1 MRIAGVVVVIGL
13 AAAVTAAHAQ
23 KGGPVARRPA
33 LESSVLTS
41 MPIREL
47 AVFKD
52 GHAFVLHESE
62 LPTDEGGD
70 VVLDSLPAP
79 VIGTFWPYS
88 ADPQVK
94 LRAVV
99 AGKHRVRS
107 ERAALNTWEL
117 IQANVGAEVTLT
129 EDNDRPYSARI
140 LAVPRCEPK
149 DEPARP
155 AGAAAPQAPAPPI
168 GAPGDVVLLQVH
180 DGVRVVHRERIRD
193 VTFRGEPRPMLESE
207 EWRRL
212 LTLRLDW
219 GDRPAGRQAKVGMV
233 YLQKGVR
240 WIPNYRLDIDGAG
253 KAVVQ
258 LQATLINELAD
269 FEGATCHLV
278 IGVPTFYFKDTLD
291 PIALQDAVAQL
302 SQYFQSQSGQ
312 RLQSAF
318 SNAIMT
324 QHARMGE
331 YQSEDGG
338 PAGAADSDPEITSG
352 SKNEDMFIFE
362 VKNVTLRKGE
372 RMVLPVMQF
381 SLPYEDIY
389 TLKLPFAPPPE
400 VQGNVSGEQL
410 AELGRLLRAPKAVH
424 TIRLTNDSKV
434 PLTTAPVIVLRDGRL
449 LAQGLMTYTAVGA
462 RTDVTLTTA
471 VDVRVARSDLETKRT
486 PEAEKWDNNYYA
498 RADLEGKVS
507 LANYGTKKARIEVTR
522 HVLGAVASA
531 SHDAVIERGS
541 VFDNEELR
549 PDWWGWYKWPGWWYR
564 YNGVGRIKW
573 NLELEPNQSVE
584 LTYAWYYYW
593 R

>member
-1 MRIAGVVVVIGL
+1 MRSGRLVAFVTFTAAG
-13 AAAVTAAHAQ
+13 AAAMAQ
-23 KGGPVARRPA
+23 KGGPAAPRPP

-47 AVFKD
+47 AIFKD

-62 LPTDEGGD
+62 LPTDGAGD

-79 VIGTFWPYS
+79 VIGTFWAYS
-88 ADPQVK
+88 VDPQAK

-107 ERAALNTWEL
+107 ERAALDTWEL
-117 IQANVGAEVTLT
+117 IQANVGAEITLT

-140 LAVPRCEPK
+140 LDVPRCEPK

-155 AGAAAPQAPAPPI
+155 TGAAPQPSTPPI

-180 DGVRVVHRERIRD
+180 DGVRVVRRDRIRD
-193 VTFRGEPRPMLESE
+193 VTFRAAPKPRIQSE
-207 EWRRL
+207 EWRKLLRL
-212 LTLRLDW
+212 HLDW
-219 GDRPAGRQAKVGMV
+219 GGRPAGKKAAVGMV
-233 YLQKGVR
+233 YLQRGVR

-269 FEGATCHLV
+269 IEGATCHLV

-291 PIALQDAVAQL
+291 PLALQDAVVQL
-302 SQYFQSQSGQ
+302 SQYFQGQSGQ
-312 RLQSAF
+312 RIQRAF

-331 YQSEDGG
+331 YPSEEGV
-338 PAGAADSDPEITSG
+338 PAGAADSDPEITAG

-372 RMVLPVMQF
+372 RMVVPVTQF
-381 SLPYEDIY
+381 TLPYEDIY
-389 TLKLPFAPPPE
+389 TLNLPFAPPPE
-400 VQGNVSGEQL
+400 VQSNVGGEPF
-410 AELGRLLRAPKAVH
+410 AELQRLLRAPKAMH
-424 TIRLTNDSKV
+424 TIRLTNESRF
-434 PLTTAPVIVLRDGRL
+434 PLTTAPAIVLRDGRL
-449 LAQGLMTYTAVGA
+449 LAQGLMTYTAGGA
-462 RTDVTLTTA
+462 RTDLTLTTA
-471 VDVRVARSDLETKRT
+471 VDVRVARTDLETKRT
-486 PEAEKWDNNYYA
+486 PEAEKWDGNFYA
-498 RADLEGKVS
+498 RADLEGKVA
-507 LANYGTKKARIEVTR
+507 LANHGTKKARIEVTR
-522 HVLGAVASA
+522 HVLGAVAAA
-531 SHDAVIERGS
+531 SHDAVIERGN
-541 VFDNEELR
+541 VFDNEDLR
-549 PDWWGWYKWPGWWYR
+549 PEWWHWYNWPGWWYR

-573 NLELEPNQSVE
+573 TLDLDPGQSVD

>member
-1 MRIAGVVVVIGL
+1 MRSGRLVAFVTFTAAG
-13 AAAVTAAHAQ
+13 AAAMAQ
-23 KGGPVARRPA
+23 KGGPAAPRPP

-47 AVFKD
+47 AIFKD

-62 LPTDEGGD
+62 LPTDGAGD

-88 ADPQVK
+88 VDPQAK

-107 ERAALNTWEL
+107 ERAALDTWEL
-117 IQANVGAEVTLT
+117 IQANIGAEITLT

-140 LAVPRCEPK
+140 LDVPRCEPK

-155 AGAAAPQAPAPPI
+155 TGAAPPPSTPPI

-180 DGVRVVHRERIRD
+180 DGVRVVRRDRIRD
-193 VTFRGEPRPMLESE
+193 VTFRAAPKPRIQSE
-207 EWRRL
+207 EWRKL
-212 LTLRLDW
+212 LTLHLDW
-219 GDRPAGRQAKVGMV
+219 GGQPAGKKAAVGMV

-269 FEGATCHLV
+269 IEGATCHLV

-291 PIALQDAVAQL
+291 PIALQDAVVQL
-302 SQYFQSQSGQ
+302 SQYFQGQSGQ
-312 RLQSAF
+312 RIQRAF

-331 YQSEDGG
+331 YQSEEGG
-338 PAGAADSDPEITSG
+338 PAGAADSDPEITAG

-372 RMVLPVMQF
+372 RMVVPVTQF
-381 SLPYEDIY
+381 TLPYEDIY
-389 TLKLPFAPPPE
+389 TLNLPFAPPPE
-400 VQGNVSGEQL
+400 VQSNVGGEQF
-410 AELGRLLRAPKAVH
+410 AELQRLLRAPKAMH
-424 TIRLTNDSKV
+424 TIRLKNESRF
-434 PLTTAPVIVLRDGRL
+434 PLTTAPAIVLRDGRL
-449 LAQGLMTYTAVGA
+449 LAEGLMTYTAVGA
-462 RTDVTLTTA
+462 RTDLTLTTA
-471 VDVRVARSDLETKRT
+471 VDVRVARTDLETKRT
-486 PEAEKWDNNYYA
+486 PEAEKWDGNFYA
-498 RADLEGKVS
+498 RADLEGKVA

-522 HVLGAVASA
+522 HVLGAVAAA
-531 SHDAVIERGS
+531 SHDAVIERGN
-541 VFDNEELR
+541 VFDNEDLR
-549 PDWWGWYKWPGWWYR
+549 PEWWHWYNWPGWWYR

-573 NLELEPNQSVE
+573 TFDLDPGQNVD